1 MSERAMREREG
12 RRNFDAFFEKLF
24 IYSSSSIVS
33 TTPKNDVPPLSFFL
47 SLSTSSSLLVN
58 GQCTYLQK
66 KRQTFFS
73 LARFARCPPIP
84 HPTHPHTLFSSF
96 LFPPGR
102 IPYRTSNAATLAR
115 AVLLDLDPPFS
126 VSLPSLPARFSFA
139 AAIPFL
145 IAPPA
150 PEAAVANRGCSSS

>member
-1 MSERAMREREG
+1 MSPRSHFFIVIYLFFVACKWAMY
-12 RRNFDAFFEKLF
+12 
-24 IYSSSSIVS
+24 IP
-33 TTPKNDVPPLSFFL
+33 PKKEAN
-47 SLSTSSSLLVN
+47 LL
-58 GQCTYLQK
+58 
-66 KRQTFFS
+66 
-73 LARFARCPPIP
+73 LARPFRSLPPHPPP
-84 HPTHPHTLFSSF
+84 HPTHTLFSSF
-96 LFPPGR
+96 LFPPRR

-115 AVLLDLDPPFS
+115 AVILDLDPPFS

>member
-12 RRNFDAFFEKLF
+12 RRNFDAFFKILF

-33 TTPKNDVPPLSFFL
+33 PTPKNNVPPLSFFL
-47 SLSTSSSLLVN
+47 SLSISSSLLVN
-58 GQCTYLQK
+58 GQCTHLQK

-84 HPTHPHTLFSSF
+84 HPTPHTLFSSF

-150 PEAAVANRGCSSS
+150 PEAAVAILGCSSS